1 MNDRVT
7 SILNVFEINSQ
18 QWCEKIIDF
27 IKKMYSKSFREGIVV
42 PISGGLDSSVV
53 AALCVRA
60 IGNDKVVGL
69 MLPERLGNPEA
80 RHYGIM
86 IAKNLDIKTKTINIS
101 PILRGLGMND
111 PLLSVLSGR
120 EFWKDI
126 INKNMQKR
134 GHTVKG
140 DYLASLKGILNIQGR
155 KLVAKVGSKQR
166 ARLLATYKY
175 AEENNYLVAGSANKT
190 ERMVGLF
197 CKYGIDD
204 SADIMPLKHIYRSQ
218 ILQLAKYLGI
228 PSLIIDRT
236 PNPDILPG
244 ITDKYVGYF
253 DLDSHQ
259 IDSII
264 FGVEDGLLDSD
275 IANQIGVSESTIRY
289 MREIIFLSNNY
300 RNHELAPFMLE

>member
-1 MNDRVT
+1 MNEPIT
-7 SILNVFEINSQ
+7 SIQDVFEINAE
-18 QWCEKIIDF
+18 QWCEKIIEF
-27 IKKMYSKSFREGIVV
+27 IKKMYSESLREGIVV

-60 IGNDKVVGL
+60 VGNDKVLGL

-80 RHYGIM
+80 KYYGIM
-86 IAKNLDIKTKTINIS
+86 IANSLSIKTKKINIS
-101 PILRGLGMND
+101 PILRGLGTND
-111 PLLSVLSGR
+111 PFLSALSGR
-120 EFWKDI
+120 EFWKGI

-134 GHTVKG
+134 GHTVKS
-140 DYLASLKGILNIQGR
+140 DYLASLRGILNRKGR
-155 KLVAKVGSKQR
+155 ILVAKVGSKQR
-166 ARLLATYKY
+166 ARLLVTYKY

-204 SADIMPLKHIYRSQ
+204 SADIMPLKNIYRSQ
-218 ILQLAKYLGI
+218 ILQLAKCLGI
-228 PSLIIDRT
+228 PSQIMERT

-253 DLDSHQ
+253 DLDFHQ

-264 FGVEDGLLDSD
+264 FGVENGLTDSH
-275 IANQIGVSESTIRY
+275 IANQIGLSEPTVTQI
-289 MREIIFLSNNY
+289 REIIFLSGNY
-300 RNHELAPFMLE
+300 RNHELAPIMVE